1 MEPITI
7 NNLTFAYPGQ
17 EPLFNHCDLNISS
30 DWKLGLLGR
39 NGRGKTTLLKI
50 LQKQLSF
57 QGSIQTNLKFNYYP
71 LVIREPDD
79 YTLNV
84 LMRSGYQGEQWQIER
99 ELNLMATPTELLWQ
113 PFSSLSGGEQTRVM
127 LATLFAQDGSFPL
140 LDEPTNHLDQDG
152 RKQIAQ
158 YLKVKKTGFI
168 ITSHDRDFLDKV
180 IDHSLVIEQHQLVLT
195 RGNYSDYFVHKE
207 QRDSTAIKKN
217 ENLLKDIH
225 HLKQTRQAKSQWA
238 QQAENEKKNNS
249 HADKGFIGAKAA
261 KMMKKATIMKGR
273 LDTAIEERKGLLK
286 EIEKVVPL
294 TINILP
300 TNHQPLLTFNDLTL
314 SYPTKQLC
322 SNITTTIEK
331 NDQVLLCGKN
341 GTGKSSIINAII
353 GTFSGKQSGEILFS
367 SALKLSTVRQDYSDN
382 HGSLRS
388 FASSSKINYDQFL
401 NLLRKLGMERVTFNV
416 PIEEMSMGQ
425 QKKVELARSLAE
437 PAHLYLWDEPLNY
450 LDTYNQQQLI
460 QLIQEKRPPMLIVEH
475 DQNFIK
481 QIATKKI
488 EI

>member
-71 LVIREPDD
+71 LVIREPND

-113 PFSSLSGGEQTRVM
+113 PFSSLSGGEQTHVM
-127 LATLFAQDGSFPL
+127 LATLFAQDGYFPL

-158 YLKVKKTGFI
+158 YLKAKKNGFI

-207 QRDSTAIKKN
+207 QRDSTAIKK
-217 ENLLKDIH
+217 KR
-225 HLKQTRQAKSQWA
+225 K
-238 QQAENEKKNNS
+238 
-249 HADKGFIGAKAA
+249 FIKRYSTFKAN
-261 KMMKKATIMKGR
+261 T
-273 LDTAIEERKGLLK
+273 
-286 EIEKVVPL
+286 
-294 TINILP
+294 
-300 TNHQPLLTFNDLTL
+300 
-314 SYPTKQLC
+314 
-322 SNITTTIEK
+322 
-331 NDQVLLCGKN
+331 
-341 GTGKSSIINAII
+341 
-353 GTFSGKQSGEILFS
+353 SGKI
-367 SALKLSTVRQDYSDN
+367 
-382 HGSLRS
+382 
-388 FASSSKINYDQFL
+388 
-401 NLLRKLGMERVTFNV
+401 
-416 PIEEMSMGQ
+416 SMGSTSR
-425 QKKVELARSLAE
+425 K
-437 PAHLYLWDEPLNY
+437 
-450 LDTYNQQQLI
+450 
-460 QLIQEKRPPMLIVEH
+460 
-475 DQNFIK
+475 
-481 QIATKKI
+481 
-488 EI
+488 

>member
-1 MEPITI
+1 ME
-7 NNLTFAYPGQ
+7 Q
-17 EPLFNHCDLNISS
+17 LFQF
-30 DWKLGLLGR
+30 
-39 NGRGKTTLLKI
+39 LLK
-50 LQKQLSF
+50 
-57 QGSIQTNLKFNYYP
+57 
-71 LVIREPDD
+71 
-79 YTLNV
+79 
-84 LMRSGYQGEQWQIER
+84 
-99 ELNLMATPTELLWQ
+99 A
-113 PFSSLSGGEQTRVM
+113 
-127 LATLFAQDGSFPL
+127 LFFP
-140 LDEPTNHLDQDG
+140 
-152 RKQIAQ
+152 
-158 YLKVKKTGFI
+158 
-168 ITSHDRDFLDKV
+168 
-180 IDHSLVIEQHQLVLT
+180 
-195 RGNYSDYFVHKE
+195 
-207 QRDSTAIKKN
+207 
-217 ENLLKDIH
+217 
-225 HLKQTRQAKSQWA
+225 
-238 QQAENEKKNNS
+238 QQAENEKRNNS

-294 TINILP
+294 TINVLP
-300 TNHQPLLTFNDLTL
+300 TNHQPLLSINDLTL

-331 NDQVLLCGKN
+331 NEQVLLCGNN

-353 GTFSGKQSGEILFS
+353 GTFSGKQSGDILFS
-367 SALKLSTVRQDYSDN
+367 SALKISTVRQDYSDN

-401 NLLRKLGMERVTFNV
+401 NLLRKLGMERATFNV

-437 PAHLYLWDEPLNY
+437 PAHLYLWDEPLTY

-481 QIATKKI
+481 QTATKKI

>member
-1 MEPITI
+1 M
-7 NNLTFAYPGQ
+7 
-17 EPLFNHCDLNISS
+17 
-30 DWKLGLLGR
+30 
-39 NGRGKTTLLKI
+39 
-50 LQKQLSF
+50 
-57 QGSIQTNLKFNYYP
+57 
-71 LVIREPDD
+71 
-79 YTLNV
+79 
-84 LMRSGYQGEQWQIER
+84 
-99 ELNLMATPTELLWQ
+99 
-113 PFSSLSGGEQTRVM
+113 
-127 LATLFAQDGSFPL
+127 
-140 LDEPTNHLDQDG
+140 
-152 RKQIAQ
+152 
-158 YLKVKKTGFI
+158 
-168 ITSHDRDFLDKV
+168 
-180 IDHSLVIEQHQLVLT
+180 IEQHQLVLT

-249 HADKGFIGAKAA
+249 HANKGFIGAKAA
-261 KMMKKATIMKGR
+261 KRMKKATIMKGR

-286 EIEKVVPL
+286 EIENVVPL
-294 TINILP
+294 TINVLP
-300 TNHQPLLTFNDLTL
+300 TNHQLLLSINDLTL

-331 NDQVLLCGKN
+331 NEQVLLCGNN

-353 GTFSGKQSGEILFS
+353 GTFSGKQSGDILFS
-367 SALKLSTVRQDYSDN
+367 SAFKISTVRQDYYDN

-401 NLLRKLGMERVTFNV
+401 NLLRKLGMERATFNV

-437 PAHLYLWDEPLNY
+437 PAHLYLWDETLNY

-475 DQNFIK
+475 DQNFI
-481 QIATKKI
+481 QQTATKKI

>member
-57 QGSIQTNLKFNYYP
+57 QGNIQTNLQFNYYP
-71 LVIREPDD
+71 LSIKEADD
-79 YTLNV
+79 FTWHV
-84 LMRSGYQGEQWQIER
+84 LISSGYQGEQWQIER
-99 ELNLMATPTELLWQ
+99 ELNLMSTPVDLLWQ
-113 PFSSLSGGEQTRVM
+113 PFNSLSGGEQTRIM
-127 LATLFAQDGSFPL
+127 LATLFAQDKYFPL

-152 RKQIAQ
+152 RNQIAQ
-158 YLKVKKTGFI
+158 YLKAKKNGFI
-168 ITSHDRDFLDKV
+168 ITSHDQDFLDKV

-195 RGNYSDYFVHKE
+195 HGNYSDYFIHKQ

-225 HLKQTRQAKSQWA
+225 HLQQVRQAKSQWA

-273 LDTAIEERKGLLK
+273 LDTAIEERKGLLN
-286 EIEKVVPL
+286 EVEKVVPL
-294 TINILP
+294 TLNVLP
-300 TNHQPLLTFNDLTL
+300 THDQSLLTINSLTL
-314 SYPTKQLC
+314 AYPNKQLC
-322 SNITTTIEK
+322 TDLTMNVK
-331 NDQVLLCGKN
+331 RNDQVLLCGNN
-341 GTGKSSIINAII
+341 GTGKSSIIKAIL
-353 GTFSGKQSGEILFS
+353 GTFNGKQSGEINLS
-367 SALKLSTVRQDYSDN
+367 STLKISTVKQNYSNN
-382 HGSLRS
+382 HGSLRR
-388 FASSSKINYDQFL
+388 FASSSNINYDEFL
-401 NLLRKLGMERVTFNV
+401 NLLRKLGMGRATFNV
-416 PIEEMSMGQ
+416 PIEKMSMGQ
-425 QKKVELARSLAE
+425 QKKVELARSLAT

-460 QLIQEKRPPMLIVEH
+460 QLIQEKRPPMLIIEH
-475 DQNFIK
+475 DQNFIN
-481 QIATKKI
+481 QIATEKI
-488 EI
+488 EL

>member
-1 MEPITI
+1 
-7 NNLTFAYPGQ
+7 
-17 EPLFNHCDLNISS
+17 
-30 DWKLGLLGR
+30 
-39 NGRGKTTLLKI
+39 
-50 LQKQLSF
+50 
-57 QGSIQTNLKFNYYP
+57 
-71 LVIREPDD
+71 
-79 YTLNV
+79 
-84 LMRSGYQGEQWQIER
+84 
-99 ELNLMATPTELLWQ
+99 
-113 PFSSLSGGEQTRVM
+113 M

-158 YLKVKKTGFI
+158 YLKAKKTGFI
-168 ITSHDRDFLDKV
+168 TTSHDRDFLDKV

-225 HLKQTRQAKSQWA
+225 HLKQTRQAKFQWA

-294 TINILP
+294 TINVLP
-300 TNHQPLLTFNDLTL
+300 TNHQPLLSINDLTL

-322 SNITTTIEK
+322 SNLTTTIEK
-331 NDQVLLCGKN
+331 NDQVLLCGNN

-367 SALKLSTVRQDYSDN
+367 SALKISTVRQDYSDN

-401 NLLRKLGMERVTFNV
+401 NLLRKLGMERATFNV

-425 QKKVELARSLAE
+425 QKKIELARSLAE
-437 PAHLYLWDEPLNY
+437 SAHLYLWDEPLNY

>member
-1 MEPITI
+1 M
-7 NNLTFAYPGQ
+7 
-17 EPLFNHCDLNISS
+17 
-30 DWKLGLLGR
+30 
-39 NGRGKTTLLKI
+39 
-50 LQKQLSF
+50 QKQLSF

-71 LVIREPDD
+71 LVIREPND

-113 PFSSLSGGEQTRVM
+113 PFSSLSGGEQTHVM
-127 LATLFAQDGSFPL
+127 LATLFAQDGYFPL

-158 YLKVKKTGFI
+158 YLKAKNGFI

-286 EIEKVVPL
+286 EIENVVPL
-294 TINILP
+294 TINVLP
-300 TNHQPLLTFNDLTL
+300 TNHQLLLSINDLTL

-322 SNITTTIEK
+322 SNITATIEK
-331 NDQVLLCGKN
+331 NEQVLLCGNN

-353 GTFSGKQSGEILFS
+353 GTFSGKQSGDILFS
-367 SALKLSTVRQDYSDN
+367 SALKISTVRQDYSDN

-401 NLLRKLGMERVTFNV
+401 NLLRNLGMERATFNV